1 MNLILIAIA
10 AIGLAAE
17 TPVPDFSGVWKQSNE
32 QSSPRRRGDVTLTI
46 QQRDAELIVETTS
59 KGPTPRHALQRY
71 ATDGTE
77 SKSIGADGDEY
88 HSSAVWKDGT
98 LVFEI
103 VEIEDGKRLKST
115 EIWSLIDGGATLK
128 RVRKTE
134 KGGERTV
141 IYVRQ

>member
-59 KGPTPRHALQRY
+59 KGPTPRPLY
-71 ATDGTE
+71 SATPQMEQSRNPLAPMGTN
-77 SKSIGADGDEY
+77 I
-88 HSSAVWKDGT
+88 
-98 LVFEI
+98 I
-103 VEIEDGKRLKST
+103 
-115 EIWSLIDGGATLK
+115 
-128 RVRKTE
+128 RVRF
-134 KGGERTV
+134 GRTA
-141 IYVRQ
+141 RWCSRSSRSRTASG